1 LQSFIEIVVDVQF
14 NNGGIPRINR
24 YISWSSLLL
33 GKINANF
40 EAQPL
45 KVLVAKDLSF
55 QAGFQLKD
63 ENNN

>member
-1 LQSFIEIVVDVQF
+1 
-14 NNGGIPRINR
+14 
-24 YISWSSLLL
+24 L